1 MRQISLRIVA
11 GLLFASVGFAAC
23 AQDFPTRP
31 ITIIVPFPPG
41 ASTDAVAR
49 LVRDGMSKALG
60 GQTIIVENRGGAGGT
75 TGSLTVAKAA
85 PDGYTLL
92 VTVSAPMTMN
102 KYMQKNF
109 PYDPVTAFAPVS
121 LAAESALFLA
131 VNPQIPVH
139 NVPEFLEY
147 AKKNPGKLSYGS
159 AGVGSAHHIAG
170 ELLKQKTGIDMVH
183 IPYSGGG
190 PAIQNLISGHI
201 PISFGTA
208 PAVLPQHQAGLIRII
223 ATTRAT
229 RLPDLPDIPS
239 INETVPGVETVTWL
253 GLFAPAGTPQP
264 IIDKLN
270 GAVKQAISDPD
281 LVQKFKLQGMAAR
294 ADTPA
299 ELATRVKTE
308 LDMWGRIIP
317 SIGISPE

>member
-1 MRQISLRIVA
+1 M
-11 GLLFASVGFAAC
+11 
-23 AQDFPTRP
+23 
-31 ITIIVPFPPG
+31 
-41 ASTDAVAR
+41 
-49 LVRDGMSKALG
+49 
-60 GQTIIVENRGGAGGT
+60 
-75 TGSLTVAKAA
+75 
-85 PDGYTLL
+85 
-92 VTVSAPMTMN
+92 
-102 KYMQKNF
+102 
-109 PYDPVTAFAPVS
+109 
-121 LAAESALFLA
+121 
-131 VNPQIPVH
+131 
-139 NVPEFLEY
+139 
-147 AKKNPGKLSYGS
+147 
-159 AGVGSAHHIAG
+159 
-170 ELLKQKTGIDMVH
+170 
-183 IPYSGGG
+183 
-190 PAIQNLISGHI
+190 
-201 PISFGTA
+201 
-208 PAVLPQHQAGLIRII
+208 LPQHQAGLIRII